1 MLQIDRTVNSV
12 NPDSMPLE
20 FRSPT
25 ESLAE
30 GMAFIRRR
38 LSIILLMCLIAFGIA
53 LLYLVTAVPTFT
65 ADAELVIESK
75 AAPGDTT
82 SVSTIV
88 ESQIAIIKSEGI
100 HLPLIRKPG
109 LAHAPQ
115 FPTRGLV

>member
-1 MLQIDRTVNSV
+1 MLQVDRTVNSV
-12 NPDSMPLE
+12 NPDSMPPE

-38 LSIILLMCLIAFGIA
+38 LLIILLMWLMAFCVA
-53 LLYLVTAVPTFT
+53 VLYFVAAVPTFT

-75 AAPGDTT
+75 GAPRDTT

-100 HLPLIRKPG
+100 ARAVIPSDFMI
-109 LAHAPQ
+109 AI
-115 FPTRGLV
+115 